1 MKKFF
6 LGLMLII
13 MITVLTNKM
22 DTQVKASESNSYKEY
37 MKAAEKFMTNM
48 IENTQNAADEY
59 TIAEYDINNAI
70 CVSIYDNIDGLK
82 KKNTEIIN
90 DNVKKQLYVPYIT
103 KQNKNS
109 LMIFDITN
117 NNIEYNSSIY
127 DCKDRIDYI
136 YNINRIEKEIGKDTE
151 IYYAEIMDIMT
162 DICYMKT
169 NTKDYIIPFF
179 NSELD
184 VNLKSN
190 NKYESSYF
198 YNIIDKYY
206 DDSTYY
212 DDSVKIED
220 MAKDKDVPFG
230 GRIAVKKKVEK
241 SDKAINIHF
250 IIGLVIA
257 IFGVMSI
264 GILKIKN
271 SKGKYKR

>member
-22 DTQVKASESNSYKEY
+22 NIQIRASEQNSYKEY
-37 MKAAEKFMTNM
+37 MKDAEEFMTDM
-48 IENTQNAADEY
+48 IENKQNDADEY
-59 TIAEYDINNAI
+59 TMAEYDINNAI
-70 CVSIYDNIDGLK
+70 CVSIYDDIAGLK
-82 KKNTEIIN
+82 KKN

-190 NKYESSYF
+190 NKYEYSYF

-212 DDSVKIED
+212 VDSVKIED

-230 GRIAVKKKVEK
+230 GRIAVKKSADK
-241 SDKAINIHF
+241 SDKTINIYF
-250 IIGLVIA
+250 VMGLVIA
-257 IFGVMSI
+257 IFVVMSI
-264 GILKIKN
+264 GILKIKSN
-271 SKGKYKR
+271 KGKYKR

>member
-1 MKKFF
+1 
-6 LGLMLII
+6 MLII

-48 IENTQNAADEY
+48 IENKQNDIDEY
-59 TIAEYDINNAI
+59 TMAEYDINNAI
-70 CVSIYDNIDGLK
+70 CVSIYDDIAGLK
-82 KKNTEIIN
+82 KKN
-90 DNVKKQLYVPYIT
+90 DNVKKQLYIPYVT

-127 DCKDRIDYI
+127 DCKDKIDYI
-136 YNINRIEKEIGKDTE
+136 YNIKKIEKEIGKDAD
-151 IYYAEIMDIMT
+151 IYYATVMDIMT

-212 DDSVKIED
+212 VDSVKIED
-220 MAKDKDVPFG
+220 MAKDKEVPFG
-230 GRIAVKKKVEK
+230 GRIAVKKSADK
-241 SDKAINIHF
+241 SDKTINIYF
-250 IIGLVIA
+250 VMGLVIA
-257 IFGVMSI
+257 IFVVMSI
-264 GILKIKN
+264 GILKIKSN
-271 SKGKYKR
+271 KGKYKR